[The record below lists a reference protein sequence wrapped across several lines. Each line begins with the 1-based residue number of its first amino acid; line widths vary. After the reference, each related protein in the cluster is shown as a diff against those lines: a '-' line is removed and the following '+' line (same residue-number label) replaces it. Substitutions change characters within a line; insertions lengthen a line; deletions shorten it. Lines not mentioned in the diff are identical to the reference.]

1 MCCIDLDEGIIVSSF
16 EPKSTPTGVE
26 PQQDPATKAQLRGR
40 NWPRHLASLSLSWG
54 LAGLMSGC
62 SLLPGGNAPTASSP
76 GNSSGGVSAAAPQG
90 GTAPASGDAAAR
102 SKTPTAPGAKPRRL
116 VVLDPP
122 KPVRNG
128 DELRKQAAQRLVAAN
143 PDQVYLGQVPDILLA
158 IPVLEVELRRDGTVR
173 NVHVLR
179 RPGQALET
187 LQMAIDA
194 VHRAAPFGDVSRMP
208 QPWKFTETFLFN
220 DDRRFKPRTLD

>member
-1 MCCIDLDEGIIVSSF
+1 MASCIESWQRRLPG
-16 EPKSTPTGVE
+16 P
-26 PQQDPATKAQLRGR
+26 GR
-40 NWPRHLASLSLSWG
+40 LSLALG
-54 LAGLMSGC
+54 LAGLLSGC
-62 SLLPGGNAPTASSP
+62 SLSPGVAPAPVAGAAATPTNPSSP
-76 GNSSGGVSAAAPQG
+76 DVAARGKAPAAP
-90 GTAPASGDAAAR
+90 GTQPKS
-102 SKTPTAPGAKPRRL
+102 L
-116 VVLDPP
+116 LLLEPP

-128 DELRKQAAQRLVAAN
+128 EELRRQAAQRLVAAN
-143 PDQVYLGQVPDILLA
+143 PDQIYLGQVPDILLA
-158 IPVLEVELRRDGTVR
+158 IPVLEVELRRDGTVK

-179 RPGQALET
+179 RPGQAPET

>member
-1 MCCIDLDEGIIVSSF
+1 MSCF
-16 EPKSTPTGVE
+16 EPKLTPAELVLLQEQANKAVRLGPCWP
-26 PQQDPATKAQLRGR
+26 PQL
-40 NWPRHLASLSLSWG
+40 PRHMACLSLSLG
-54 LAGLMSGC
+54 LAALMSGC
-62 SLLPGGNAPTASSP
+62 SLLPGGNTPTAASP
-76 GNSSGGVSAAAPQG
+76 GNGSAGAPSAVAQG
-90 GTAPASGDAAAR
+90 GTAPTNGDAAAR
-102 SKTPTAPGAKPRRL
+102 SKTPTAPAAKPRPL

-122 KPVRNG
+122 KPVSNG

-143 PDQVYLGQVPDILLA
+143 PDQVYLGQVPEILLA
-158 IPVLEVELRRDGTVR
+158 IPVLEVELRRDGTVK

-187 LQMAIDA
+187 LQMAIEA

-208 QPWKFTETFLFN
+208 QPWKFVETFLFN